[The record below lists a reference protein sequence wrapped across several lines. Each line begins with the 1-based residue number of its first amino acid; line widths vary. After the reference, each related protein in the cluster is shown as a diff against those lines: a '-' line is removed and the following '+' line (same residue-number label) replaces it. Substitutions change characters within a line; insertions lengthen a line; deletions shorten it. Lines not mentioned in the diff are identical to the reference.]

1 MRVNIG
7 PHKKWIGPYQIMDGI
22 FFWHEKWPE
31 KSVRER
37 WDYKLH
43 TRLSEWLASTWVAGF
58 RQWVYEA
65 TGDRKM
71 EIHIDGYDVWNMDH
85 TLGLIILPMLKKLK
99 ENKHGHGWIA
109 PEDAPKK
116 LRPTS
121 KQIEKAKAQ
130 GGWDDKN
137 AARYDWFMEEI
148 IWTFEQL
155 LDEDSDGKFWYEHG
169 EIDWDAGEEDEKGC
183 KPIVWKKK
191 AKVDWKGLRAHHD
204 RIRNGLVLFGKYY
217 QTLWD

>member
-1 MRVNIG
+1 MKVNIG
-7 PHKKWIGPYQIMDGI
+7 PFINWWGPYQIVDAI
-22 FFWHEKWPE
+22 FFWHEKYPE
-31 KSVRER
+31 KQLENR

-43 TRLSEWLASTWVAGF
+43 YKISEFLGNSWVADTC
-58 RQWVYEA
+58 QWVHNKRE
-65 TGDRKM
+65 RRVK
-71 EIHIDGYDVWNMDH
+71 IHIDGYDVWNACDTMAM
-85 TLGLIILPMLKKLK
+85 IILPMLKKLK
-99 ENKHGHGWIA
+99 ENKHGSGWIE

-116 LRPTS
+116 FRPTA

-137 AARYDWFMEEI
+137 HLRYEWFLDEI

-155 LDEDSDGKFWYEHG
+155 NDENSDEQFWIEHG
-169 EIDWDAGEEDEKGC
+169 EIDWNAGEADEKGC

-191 AKVDWKGLRAHHD
+191 SKVDWKGLKAHNE
-204 RIRNGLVLFGKYY
+204 RIRNGLILFGKYF